1 MATVGGKLFYASN
14 SKEFMNHSCTNI
26 QFPDILKAQP
36 SLTRVLRAVCN
47 QLHVGPQP
55 LLGIKRQQGRKG
67 EQGTVPTLH
76 LGGTASSFVGR
87 KNHVLQNHFQ
97 RGMEMK
103 QKGVSPS
110 KAQVSSST
118 GRDLPCMWDNVSIHM
133 YALLLEPNLTQLL
146 TRATFGGVFSFLRF
160 LQQVSQQ
167 QSLLHSHLTPELPPS
182 EAMHSE
188 KPQTFGLPHPRP
200 SITLSLW
207 NCCWPCTGTAGG
219 AG

>member
-103 QKGVSPS
+103 QKGV
-110 KAQVSSST
+110 QQST
-118 GRDLPCMWDNVSIHM
+118 GFQLNWKRP
-133 YALLLEPNLTQLL
+133 ALYVGQGINSYVCISYVCLAARAESNTTTHKGYFWWSSLFLKVFTASKPTTEPS
-146 TRATFGGVFSFLRF
+146 A
-160 LQQVSQQ
+160 
-167 QSLLHSHLTPELPPS
+167 LPP
-182 EAMHSE
+182 HS
-188 KPQTFGLPHPRP
+188 
-200 SITLSLW
+200 
-207 NCCWPCTGTAGG
+207 
-219 AG
+219 